1 MLIMEIKYN
10 VSNMHCTGCENR
22 IKNSLKMIKGV
33 KSVLADYNT
42 GEVIVELKNE
52 KVSEKIKE
60 LLNNLEFP
68 VTSEEIVK

>member
-1 MLIMEIKYN
+1 MKIKYN

-52 KVSEKIKE
+52 KVNENIKE

>member
-1 MLIMEIKYN
+1 MKIKYN

-52 KVSEKIKE
+52 KVSEKIKD
-60 LLNNLEFP
+60 LLNNLDFP

>member
-1 MLIMEIKYN
+1 MKIKYN

-33 KSVLADYNT
+33 KGVLADYNT

-52 KVSEKIKE
+52 KISEKIEE

-68 VTSEEIVK
+68 VISEEIVK

>member
-1 MLIMEIKYN
+1 MKIKYN

-52 KVSEKIKE
+52 KVGEKIKD
-60 LLNNLEFP
+60 LLNNLDFP

>member
-1 MLIMEIKYN
+1 MKIKYN

-52 KVSEKIKE
+52 KVSEKIKD

-68 VTSEEIVK
+68 VTSEEVVK

>member
-1 MLIMEIKYN
+1 MKIKYN

-42 GEVIVELKNE
+42 GEVIVEPKNE

>member
-33 KSVLADYNT
+33 KDVKANYNT

-52 KVSEKIKE
+52 KVSEEIKE
-60 LLNNLEFP
+60 LLNNLDFP
-68 VTSEEIVK
+68 VNSEEDVK

>member
-1 MLIMEIKYN
+1 MKIKYN

-52 KVSEKIKE
+52 KISEKIEE

-68 VTSEEIVK
+68 VISEEIVK

>member
-1 MLIMEIKYN
+1 MKIKYN

-52 KVSEKIKE
+52 KVSEKIKD
-60 LLNNLEFP
+60 LLNNLDFP
-68 VTSEEIVK
+68 VTNEEVVK

>member
-1 MLIMEIKYN
+1 MKIKYN

-52 KVSEKIKE
+52 KVSEKIKD
-60 LLNNLEFP
+60 LLNNLDFP
-68 VTSEEIVK
+68 VTSEEVVK

>member
-1 MLIMEIKYN
+1 MKIKYN

-33 KSVLADYNT
+33 KDVEADYNT
-42 GEVIVELKNE
+42 GLYVYLLKNE

-60 LLNNLEFP
+60 LLNNLDFP
-68 VTSEEIVK
+68 VNSEEVVK

>member
-1 MLIMEIKYN
+1 MKIKYN

-33 KSVLADYNT
+33 KDVEANYNT

-68 VTSEEIVK
+68 VTSEEIIK

>member
-1 MLIMEIKYN
+1 MKIKYN

-33 KSVLADYNT
+33 KGVLADYNT

-52 KVSEKIKE
+52 KVSEKIEE

-68 VTSEEIVK
+68 VISEEIVK

>member
-1 MLIMEIKYN
+1 MKIKYN

-33 KSVLADYNT
+33 KGVLADYNT

-68 VTSEEIVK
+68 VTNEEVVK

>member
-1 MLIMEIKYN
+1 MKIKYN
-10 VSNMHCTGCENR
+10 VSNIKCTGCENR
-22 IKNSLKMIKGV
+22 ITNSLKMIKGV
-33 KSVLADYNT
+33 KDVEADYNT

>member
-1 MLIMEIKYN
+1 MKIKYN

-52 KVSEKIKE
+52 KVREKIKD
-60 LLNNLEFP
+60 LLNNLDFP